1 MQQIQIKRQRLK
13 FEADPSRVIAKFF
26 NPGGENRAQRIIK
39 RVLALSDEGCRETLQ
54 GVFEDFSDRHSDLE
68 AILLGNYQR
77 IQHLLKD
84 PEDLSHDRR
93 LLLGSFFSLE
103 YSIESA
109 AMFNPSI
116 VIHPDQS
123 DLPEGSV
130 RYIISFRAIGEG
142 HISSIVFRTG
152 IIDRNNHFITDPV
165 RPFLE
170 MPVIEMNHTY
180 DKNAFLAKV
189 LDVSVCE
196 EVCGEIFDNLP
207 HRFLFNELQESI
219 NKAEE
224 KFPDSIELRETI
236 ECIYWIAQSNYKET
250 FVGHGN
256 LSERVIFPVAQS
268 EKNGIEDA
276 RFVRFVNDDGDVTY
290 YATYTAYS
298 GHNILPM
305 LMETK
310 DFLRFR
316 MLTLNGEAAKN
327 KGIALFP
334 RKIRGKYVMI
344 NRMDGENLYI
354 ASSDNIYSWYEIH
367 KLQEPQQ
374 SWEFVQVGNCGSPI
388 ETKEGWLLMT
398 HGVGPFRRYCIGVEL
413 LDLDNPSKIIGKLE
427 HPLIIPN
434 EYEREGYVPNV
445 TYSCGAVIHNDT
457 LVIPYGLSDTSSSI
471 ATTRLKPLMDRLLG
485 R

>member
-1 MQQIQIKRQRLK
+1 MSQIQIKRQRLR
-13 FEADPSRVIAKFF
+13 FDPDPSRVIAKFYL
-26 NPGGENRAQRIIK
+26 PGGEKRAQRIID
-39 RVLALSDEGCRETLQ
+39 RVFSLSDEECLQTLQ
-54 GVFEDFSDRHSDLE
+54 NVFEDFSDRHSDLE
-68 AILLGNYQR
+68 AVLLRNYQR
-77 IQHLLKD
+77 VQHLIKE

-116 VIHPDQS
+116 VIHLDQS
-123 DLPEGSV
+123 DLQEESA
-130 RYIISFRAIGEG
+130 RYILSFRAIGEG

-165 RPFLE
+165 GPLLE
-170 MPVIEMNHTY
+170 RPVIEMNHTY
-180 DKNAFLAKV
+180 DKNAFIAKA
-189 LDVSVCE
+189 LEINVSE
-196 EVCGEIFDNLP
+196 EVCGLVFDNLP

-224 KFPDSIELRETI
+224 KYADSREFLEMIED
-236 ECIYWIAQSNYKET
+236 IYWIAQSNYEET
-250 FVGHGN
+250 FVGEGS
-256 LSERVIFPVAQS
+256 LSERIIFPVAQS

-276 RFVRFVNDDGDVTY
+276 RFVRFVDDDGDVTY

-298 GHNILPM
+298 GNNILPM

-310 DFLRFR
+310 DFLKFK
-316 MLTLNGEAAKN
+316 MLTLNGEVAKD

-374 SWEFVQVGNCGSPI
+374 SWEFVQIGNCGSPI
-388 ETKEGWLLMT
+388 ETKDGWLLLT
-398 HGVGPFRRYCIGVEL
+398 HGVGPFRKYCIGVEL
-413 LDLDNPSKIIGKLE
+413 LDLNNPSKIIGKLE
-427 HPLIIPN
+427 HPLIMPN

-445 TYSCGAVIHNDT
+445 TYSCGAIIHNDI

-471 ATTRLKPLMDRLLG
+471 ATTRLKPLIDKLLG

>member
-1 MQQIQIKRQRLK
+1 MQPIEIKRQRLK

-26 NPGGENRAQRIIK
+26 MPGGEDRAKKTIK
-39 RVLALSDEGCRETLQ
+39 RVLSLSNEECRETLQ

-68 AILLGNYQR
+68 A
-77 IQHLLKD
+77 
-84 PEDLSHDRR
+84 EDLSHDQR

-116 VIHPDQS
+116 VPHPDQN

-142 HISSIVFRTG
+142 HISSIIFRTG
-152 IIDRNNHFITDPV
+152 IMDRKNHFQMDPV

-170 MPVIEMNHTY
+170 MPVVEMNHTY

-196 EVCGEIFDNLP
+196 EICGEIFENLP
-207 HRFLFNELQESI
+207 HRFLFHELQESI
-219 NKAEE
+219 GKVEE
-224 KFPDSIELRETI
+224 KYPPSSELRETT
-236 ECIYWIAQSNYKET
+236 ECIYWIAQANYEET

-256 LSERVIFPVAQS
+256 LSERAIFPVARS

-276 RFVRFVNDDGDVTY
+276 RFVRFVDDDGDATY

-298 GHNILPM
+298 GLNTLPM

-310 DFLRFR
+310 DFLKFR
-316 MLTLNGEAAKN
+316 MLTLNGEVAKN
-327 KGIALFP
+327 KGMALFP

-354 ASSDNIYSWYEIH
+354 SSSNTLYSWYEIY
-367 KLQEPQQ
+367 KLQEPQKA
-374 SWEFVQVGNCGSPI
+374 WEFVQVGNCGSPI
-388 ETKEGWLLMT
+388 ETKEGWLLLT

-413 LDLDNPSKIIGKLE
+413 LDLKNPSKIIGKLE
-427 HPLIIPN
+427 CPLIAPN

-445 TYSCGAVIHNDT
+445 IYSCGAVIHNDT

-471 ATTRLKPLMDRLLG
+471 ATTRLGPLMDRLLG